1 MPLSTIHVYLHLKC
15 LFSKKKNIKNKTA
28 KEGLEMTWNGTH
40 ITSICLEL
48 TERLH
53 LIVWLLFC
61 GCIEKKLAFKSID
74 LLVC

>member
-1 MPLSTIHVYLHLKC
+1 M
-15 LFSKKKNIKNKTA
+15 KNKTA